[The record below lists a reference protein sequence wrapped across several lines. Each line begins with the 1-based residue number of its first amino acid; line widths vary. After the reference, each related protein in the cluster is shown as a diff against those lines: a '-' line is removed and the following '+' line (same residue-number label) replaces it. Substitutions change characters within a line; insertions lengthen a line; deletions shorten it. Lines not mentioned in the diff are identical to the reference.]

1 MKVPVGEVYIPND
14 EDKRTV
20 IELARKITVV
30 LDDNGPVPFQIG
42 INALVMVLASA
53 LSAKEVPNDKKI
65 KLAKG
70 ISEAILANIIFED
83 VDNGVIN

>member
-1 MKVPVGEVYIPND
+1 MKVPIGEIYIPND
-14 EDKRTV
+14 EDKRIV

-30 LDDNGPVPFQIG
+30 LDNNGPVPFQIG
-42 INALVMVLASA
+42 INTLVMVLASA

-70 ISEAILANIIFED
+70 ISEAILANIVFED
-83 VDNGVIN
+83 VDNGVTH